1 MEVVE
6 PTVIASQATVFY
18 DRFIEVEE
26 TGDYYIGIRGVSD
39 PDKFYIYVDEFSISA
54 PASKAAPEGVSD
66 VRIKTYGDG
75 RKDADISFRAPS
87 LATGGSQLQDIDR
100 IEVKRDGELVKTF
113 DDVAVGGTLSFTDN
127 VPMASNAY
135 TWTFT
140 AYNGHGAGKSVDVQA
155 YVGINVPGKCGNV
168 RISETGETGMVTVSW
183 DAPAT
188 DVEGYPFDPDK
199 CTYTLTRYDGGQ
211 LIPVADGL
219 ETLSHTFR
227 AIPEGGSQA
236 FLRYAVKAVSK
247 RRRTGMLFRRGACRP
262 LLQSAVG
269 GIVQESDP
277 VIDIRCEL
285 SAGDAQ
291 HNADRSRTRRRRAAG
306 QGRRIPCD

>member
-1 MEVVE
+1 
-6 PTVIASQATVFY
+6 
-18 DRFIEVEE
+18 
-26 TGDYYIGIRGVSD
+26 
-39 PDKFYIYVDEFSISA
+39 
-54 PASKAAPEGVSD
+54 
-66 VRIKTYGDG
+66 
-75 RKDADISFRAPS
+75 
-87 LATGGSQLQDIDR
+87 
-100 IEVKRDGELVKTF
+100 
-113 DDVAVGGTLSFTDN
+113 
-127 VPMASNAY
+127 MASNAY

-247 RRRTGMLFRRGACRP
+247 KAKDRNAIPT
-262 LLQSAVG
+262 
-269 GIVQESDP
+269 
-277 VIDIRCEL
+277 RCL
-285 SAGDAQ
+285 SAPPTVCRGR
-291 HNADRSRTRRRRAAG
+291 NRSRVR
-306 QGRRIPCD
+306 PCHRYSV